1 MGKQSSAR
9 RQRCG
14 RAALLCA
21 AFAVLAGCGGGT
33 PAARATVGIEEEGA
47 RAQALPVGASGADE
61 VPAAG
66 AHGAD
71 EVPAADETAPA
82 AAVGTAPGSGEV
94 RVPFTY
100 WDGDDQV
107 TVYLVAEPSEA
118 QAWAQDG
125 AAASDAASALSRA
138 TDRRLPPASWSS
150 AETVFETQSGIEMSL
165 PGGVILMLDPEW
177 SPQQAAAF
185 FAEHGIEPRDATE
198 MSWIDNGFV
207 VDADPG
213 VGSLLLANSLVGQP
227 GVVMS
232 APDWAFELEV
242 K

>member
-33 PAARATVGIEEEGA
+33 PSARATVGIEEEGA
-47 RAQALPVGASGADE
+47 RALAPPVVAPGADE
-61 VPAAG
+61 APS
-66 AHGAD
+66 
-71 EVPAADETAPA
+71 ADETAPT
-82 AAVGTAPGSGEV
+82 AAVGTAPGSGGV